1 MPDFLDTR
9 DAPILPPTGKNIVLF
24 HPHIPPGALESIADT
39 LGTRWIGQGPKVER
53 FEQRFA
59 EKLGLSH
66 SPVAVGSCTDAMHL
80 AYVLSDLKPGDEVI
94 VPVFTCTA
102 TSIPLLYHGIKIRF
116 ADVQSNTMNM
126 DPNHVRSLVN
136 ERTKAIACV
145 HYGGLPCDL
154 EPLLAIA
161 DDCGVPLIEDAAQ
174 AVGATY
180 HGQPIG
186 SISDFTA
193 FSFQAIKHIT
203 TGDGGMLMLK
213 DSELVAKTKRI
224 RWFGI
229 DREAKQGGTW
239 ENDISEIGYKYQMTD
254 IAAAMGLAA
263 LDTLDETLALRR
275 SLLARYESG
284 LASVD
289 GIEVVGRGCDDR
301 EHAAWL
307 CTVLVEGRRQ
317 LEQKLRE
324 HAIESGQV
332 HFRNDRYS
340 VFAEFRTDDL
350 PNMDAIEDKYLV
362 LPLHTHMTIEDVDR
376 VCETIRSGW

>member
-1 MPDFLDTR
+1 MPNFLDTR
-9 DAPILPPTGKNIVLF
+9 DAPILPPIGKNIVLF
-24 HPHIPPGALESIADT
+24 HPHIPAGAIDGIADT
-39 LGTRWIGQGPKVER
+39 LKTRWIGQGPKVDL

-59 EKLGLSH
+59 EKLRLNH
-66 SPVAVGSCTDAMHL
+66 TAIAVGSCTDALHL
-80 AYVLSDLKPGDEVI
+80 AYVLCDLKPGDEVI

-102 TSIPLLYHGIKIRF
+102 TNIPLLYHGITIRF
-116 ADVQSNTMNM
+116 ADAQVDTLNI

-136 ERTKAIACV
+136 ARTRAIVCV
-145 HYGGLPCDL
+145 HYGGLPCDMAEL
-154 EPLLAIA
+154 QAIA
-161 DDCGVPLIEDAAQ
+161 DDAGVPLIEDAAQ

-180 HGQPIG
+180 RGTPVG
-186 SISDFTA
+186 TMSDFTA

-213 DSELVAKTKRI
+213 DPSLVAKSKRI

-239 ENDISEIGYKYQMTD
+239 ANDIYEVGYKYQMTD
-254 IAAAMGLAA
+254 IGAAMGLAG
-263 LDTLDETLALRR
+263 LDTLDETLGLRR
-275 SLLARYESG
+275 ALLARYIER
-284 LASVD
+284 LAGVD
-289 GIEVVGRGCDDR
+289 GIQVVGANHTDR

-307 CTVLVEGRRQ
+307 CTTLVDRRRD

-340 VFAEFRTDDL
+340 VFAAFRSEM
-350 PNMDAIEDKYLV
+350 PNMDAVEDKYLV
-362 LPLHTHMTIEDVDR
+362 LPLHTHMNLEDVDR
-376 VCETIRSGW
+376 VCATIRSGW